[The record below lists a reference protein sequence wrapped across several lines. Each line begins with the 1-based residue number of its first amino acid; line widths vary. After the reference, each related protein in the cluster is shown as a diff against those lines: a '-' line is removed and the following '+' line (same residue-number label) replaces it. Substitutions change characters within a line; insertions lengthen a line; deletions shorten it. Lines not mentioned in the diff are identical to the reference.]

1 MNANPIAAMTER
13 YQGQYR
19 EHGYSPKSL
28 GWDKGKQEVRFQTL
42 FEFFSWEGRAV
53 LDIGCGF
60 GDFAGYLTRR
70 IGAAFNYTGI
80 DLVPEFIS
88 EARVRNAYPTTTYLT
103 GDFLQVSFD
112 RPFDIVVGSGI
123 FNHKFDSRRN
133 EAVLEETM
141 RKAFAMCREGI
152 AFDCLTDKVDFK
164 HTHTHHTNPEWL
176 LGLGYSLTRNLTFR
190 NDVMPFECAI
200 ALHKD
205 QDFQTAD
212 TLFTKWKVKQ
222 DLISGA

>member
-1 MNANPIAAMTER
+1 MTTDPIATMTER
-13 YQGQYR
+13 YRGQYR

-60 GDFAGYLTRR
+60 GDFAGYLTRK
-70 IGAAFNYTGI
+70 IGPTFNYTGI
-80 DLVPEFIS
+80 DLVPEFID
-88 EARVRNAYPTTTYLT
+88 EARARNAYPTTSYLT

-123 FNHKFDSRRN
+123 FNHKFDNGRN
-133 EAVLEETM
+133 QAVVEKTM
-141 RKAFAMCREGI
+141 RKAFAMCQEGI
-152 AFDCLTDKVDFK
+152 AFDFLTDKVDFK
-164 HTHTHHTNPEWL
+164 HAHTHHTNPEWL
-176 LGLGYSLTRNLTFR
+176 LGLGYLLTRNLTFR

-200 ALHKD
+200 ALHKN
-205 QDFQTAD
+205 QEFQTED
-212 TLFTKWKVKQ
+212 TLFTKWKAEQ
-222 DLISGA
+222 SLTSRG